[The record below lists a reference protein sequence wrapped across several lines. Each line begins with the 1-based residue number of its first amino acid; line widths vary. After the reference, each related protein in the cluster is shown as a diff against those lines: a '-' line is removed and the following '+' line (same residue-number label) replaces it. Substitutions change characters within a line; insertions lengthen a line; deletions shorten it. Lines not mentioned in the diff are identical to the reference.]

1 MPATTKTPAYI
12 KGLLQPTTRA
22 PAGRKVWS
30 IDLERVWLPFFTATN
45 VQGETQIPHEAL
57 GAPLR
62 LAKAKDGTV
71 RFNAKGAPVQRVAAE
86 IRDAVSLVKDNFEA
100 SLVAYAGGVAKAN
113 PEGYKA
119 QVEAAQT
126 AATPIN
132 AQAQA
137 DIEAAIKAAQEAQAR
152 IEAAEKLL
160 AQAQAVADATPAE
173 APAGTPAEA
182 PIAAPVAAAA

>member
-1 MPATTKTPAYI
+1 MPPTTKTPAYI

-45 VQGETQIPHEAL
+45 TQGETQIPHEAL

-62 LAKAKDGTV
+62 LAKAKDGVV
-71 RFNAKGAPVQRVAAE
+71 RFNAKGAPVLRVAAE

-100 SLVAYAGGVAKAN
+100 GLVAYASGVVKAN

-119 QVEAAQT
+119 QVEASQK
-126 AATPIN
+126 AAMPVN
-132 AQAQA
+132 AQAEA
-137 DIEAAIKAAQEAQAR
+137 DIEAAIATVREAAAKA
-152 IEAAEKLL
+152 EAAEKLL
-160 AQAQAVADATPAE
+160 AQAEAVAAG
-173 APAGTPAEA
+173 APDTKPST
-182 PIAAPVAAAA
+182 AAVPVAA